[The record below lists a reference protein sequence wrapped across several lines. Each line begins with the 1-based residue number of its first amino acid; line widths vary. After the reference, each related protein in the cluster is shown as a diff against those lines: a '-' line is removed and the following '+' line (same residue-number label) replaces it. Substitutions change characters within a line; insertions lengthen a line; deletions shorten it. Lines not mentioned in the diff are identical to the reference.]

1 MLDCLHDHGHDF
13 DDDHQYLCQIIFLPS
28 TEVFY
33 PDTKEFLVHE
43 YQFMMSKAASQET
56 FNKTITFINHY
67 SSSSEK

>member
-1 MLDCLHDHGHDF
+1 MS
-13 DDDHQYLCQIIFLPS
+13 QKIPV

-33 PDTKEFLVHE
+33 PDAKEFLVHE